1 MGACFL
7 YGNSGSKRYRVCE
20 VYGGQNPPN
29 TGVKDNDIFLRT
41 NVAIISGE
49 ITTNVGGLPT
59 WDSAD
64 GVFLV
69 TLGAGAFDDTRAGM
83 YIVWDTQKFHNVSG
97 FPGNAYIH
105 ENGKWRRCEGYVF
118 HSNKWIQFSSAWD
131 GALFYNGNQYAD
143 VTGGWVDGGAIG
155 TGYAKGGTMTLNAN
169 SIQLSIE
176 GYGSR
181 YARTAAKID
190 LSGFRT
196 LEMDIVLASG
206 DASTAPAQMGVLSG
220 VGIGQWGFSEVA
232 AAKYDIKTS
241 GTYALDVSALSGA
254 YYIAFASASNVGA
267 PVWQLTRC
275 ALKG

>member
-1 MGACFL
+1 MGQCFL
-7 YGNSGSKRYRVCE
+7 YGNSGSRRYRVCE

-69 TLGAGAFDDTRAGM
+69 TLGAGAFDDTKAGM

-118 HSNKWIQFSSAWD
+118 HSNKWVQFSSAWD
-131 GALFYNGNQYAD
+131 GTLFYNGNQYAD
-143 VTGGWVDGGAIG
+143 VTGGWTGADSYSPNLTATLMSG
-155 TGYAKGGTMTLNAN
+155 TITISTANAV
-169 SIQLSIE
+169 
-176 GYGSR
+176 
-181 YARTAAKID
+181 D
-190 LSGFRT
+190 LSGFST
-196 LEMDIVLASG
+196 LKFMGSG
-206 DASTAPAQMGVLSG
+206 NGANSGGTYSAKCKIFNESG
-220 VGIGQWGFSEVA
+220 VEVA
-232 AAKYDIKTS
+232 SLDFQSS
-241 GTYALDVSALSGA
+241 GTYAVSVAALSGKHYVRFVA
-254 YYIAFASASNVGA
+254 AGSRGNNLDISK
-267 PVWQLTRC
+267 VWLE
-275 ALKG
+275 

>member
-29 TGVKDNDIFLRT
+29 TGVKNNDIFLRT

-69 TLGAGAFDDTRAGM
+69 TLGAGAFDDTKAGT

-97 FPGNAYIH
+97 FPGSAYVR

-118 HSNKWIQFSSAWD
+118 HSNKWVQFSSAWD
-131 GALFYNGNQYAD
+131 GTLFYNGNQYAD
-143 VTGGWVDGGAIG
+143 VTGGWTGADSYSPNLTATLMSG
-155 TGYAKGGTMTLNAN
+155 TITV
-169 SIQLSIE
+169 S
-176 GYGSR
+176 
-181 YARTAAKID
+181 TASAVD
-190 LSGFRT
+190 LSGFST
-196 LEMDIVLASG
+196 LKFMGSG
-206 DASTAPAQMGVLSG
+206 NGANSGGTYSAKCKIANESG
-220 VGIGQWGFSEVA
+220 VEVA
-232 AAKYDIKTS
+232 SLDFQNNN
-241 GTYALDVSALSGA
+241 TYAVSVAALSGKH
-254 YYIAFASASNVGA
+254 YVRFIAQGSRGNNLDISK
-267 PVWQLTRC
+267 VWLE
-275 ALKG
+275 

>member
-7 YGNSGSKRYRVCE
+7 YGNSGSRRYRVCE

-69 TLGAGAFDDTRAGM
+69 TLGAGAFDDTKAGM

-118 HSNKWIQFSSAWD
+118 HSNKWVQFSSAWD
-131 GALFYNGNQYAD
+131 GTLFYNGNQYAD
-143 VTGGWVDGGAIG
+143 VTGGWTGADSYSPNLTATLMSG
-155 TGYAKGGTMTLNAN
+155 TITV
-169 SIQLSIE
+169 S
-176 GYGSR
+176 
-181 YARTAAKID
+181 TASAVD
-190 LSGFRT
+190 LSGFST
-196 LEMDIVLASG
+196 LKFMGSGNGANSGGTYSAKCKIVNE
-206 DASTAPAQMGVLSG
+206 SG
-220 VGIGQWGFSEVA
+220 VEVA
-232 AAKYDIKTS
+232 SLDFQSS
-241 GTYALDVSALSGA
+241 GTYAVSVAALSGKHYVRFVA
-254 YYIAFASASNVGA
+254 AGSRGNNLDISK
-267 PVWQLTRC
+267 VWLE
-275 ALKG
+275 

>member
-29 TGVKDNDIFLRT
+29 TGVKDYDIFLRT

-64 GVFLV
+64 GVFLI
-69 TLGAGAFDDTRAGM
+69 TLGAGAFDDTKAGM

-118 HSNKWIQFSSAWD
+118 HSNKWVQFSSAWD
-131 GALFYNGNQYAD
+131 GTLFYNGNQYAD
-143 VTGGWVDGGAIG
+143 VTGGWTGADSYSPNLRATLYSGTITISTASAVDLGGFSTLKFTGSGNGANSGGA
-155 TGYAKGGTMTLNAN
+155 YSAKC
-169 SIQLSIE
+169 
-176 GYGSR
+176 
-181 YARTAAKID
+181 KIVNE
-190 LSGFRT
+190 SG
-196 LEMDIVLASG
+196 A
-206 DASTAPAQMGVLSG
+206 
-220 VGIGQWGFSEVA
+220 EVA
-232 AAKYDIKTS
+232 SLDFQNNN
-241 GTYALDVSALSGA
+241 TYAVSVAALSGKH
-254 YYIAFASASNVGA
+254 YVRFIAQGSRGNNLDISK
-267 PVWQLTRC
+267 VWLE
-275 ALKG
+275 

>member
-69 TLGAGAFDDTRAGM
+69 TLGAGAFDDTKAGM

-118 HSNKWIQFSSAWD
+118 HSNKWVQFSSAWD
-131 GALFYNGNQYAD
+131 GTLFYNGNQYAD
-143 VTGGWVDGGAIG
+143 VTGGWTGADSYSPNLTATLMSG
-155 TGYAKGGTMTLNAN
+155 TITV
-169 SIQLSIE
+169 S
-176 GYGSR
+176 
-181 YARTAAKID
+181 TASAVD
-190 LSGFRT
+190 LSGFST
-196 LEMDIVLASG
+196 LKFMGSGNGANSGGTYSAKCKIVNE
-206 DASTAPAQMGVLSG
+206 SG
-220 VGIGQWGFSEVA
+220 VEVA
-232 AAKYDIKTS
+232 SVDFQSS
-241 GTYALDVSALSGA
+241 GTYAVSVAALSGKHYVRFVA
-254 YYIAFASASNVGA
+254 EGSRGNNLDISK
-267 PVWQLTRC
+267 VWLE
-275 ALKG
+275 

>member
-1 MGACFL
+1 MGQCFL
-7 YGNSGSKRYRVCE
+7 YGNSGSRRYRVCE

-69 TLGAGAFDDTRAGM
+69 TLGAGAFDDTKAGM

-118 HSNKWIQFSSAWD
+118 HSNKWVQFSSAWD
-131 GALFYNGNQYAD
+131 GTLFYNGNQYAD
-143 VTGGWVDGGAIG
+143 VTGGWTGADSYSPNLTATLMSG
-155 TGYAKGGTMTLNAN
+155 TITISTANAV
-169 SIQLSIE
+169 
-176 GYGSR
+176 
-181 YARTAAKID
+181 D
-190 LSGFRT
+190 LSGFST
-196 LEMDIVLASG
+196 LKFMGSGNGANSGGAYSAKCKIVNE
-206 DASTAPAQMGVLSG
+206 SG
-220 VGIGQWGFSEVA
+220 VEVA
-232 AAKYDIKTS
+232 SLDFQSS
-241 GTYALDVSALSGA
+241 GTYAVSVAALSGKHYVRFVA
-254 YYIAFASASNVGA
+254 AGSQGNNLDISK
-267 PVWQLTRC
+267 VWLE
-275 ALKG
+275 

>member
-69 TLGAGAFDDTRAGM
+69 TLGAGAFDDTKAGM

-118 HSNKWIQFSSAWD
+118 HSNKWVQFSSAWD
-131 GALFYNGNQYAD
+131 GTLFYNGNQYAD
-143 VTGGWVDGGAIG
+143 VTGGWTGADSYSPNLTATLMSG
-155 TGYAKGGTMTLNAN
+155 TITV
-169 SIQLSIE
+169 S
-176 GYGSR
+176 
-181 YARTAAKID
+181 TASAVD
-190 LSGFRT
+190 LSGFST
-196 LEMDIVLASG
+196 LKFMGSGNGANSGGTYSAKCKIVNE
-206 DASTAPAQMGVLSG
+206 SG
-220 VGIGQWGFSEVA
+220 VEVA
-232 AAKYDIKTS
+232 SLDFQSS
-241 GTYALDVSALSGA
+241 GTYAVSVAALSGKHYVRFVA
-254 YYIAFASASNVGA
+254 AGSRGNNLDISK
-267 PVWQLTRC
+267 VWLE
-275 ALKG
+275 

>member
-7 YGNSGSKRYRVCE
+7 YGNSGSRRYRVCE

-69 TLGAGAFDDTRAGM
+69 TLGAGAFDDTKAGM

-118 HSNKWIQFSSAWD
+118 HSNKWVQFSSAWD
-131 GALFYNGNQYAD
+131 GTLFYNGNQYAD
-143 VTGGWVDGGAIG
+143 VTGGW
-155 TGYAKGGTMTLNAN
+155 TGAN
-169 SIQLSIE
+169 SYSPNLSATLYSGTITI
-176 GYGSR
+176 S
-181 YARTAAKID
+181 TASAVD
-190 LSGFRT
+190 LSGFST
-196 LEMDIVLASG
+196 LKFMGSG
-206 DASTAPAQMGVLSG
+206 NGANSGGAYSAKCKIFNESG
-220 VGIGQWGFSEVA
+220 VEVA
-232 AAKYDIKTS
+232 SLDFQSS
-241 GTYALDVSALSGA
+241 GTYAVSVAALSGKHYVRFVA
-254 YYIAFASASNVGA
+254 AGSRGNNLDISK
-267 PVWQLTRC
+267 VWLE
-275 ALKG
+275 